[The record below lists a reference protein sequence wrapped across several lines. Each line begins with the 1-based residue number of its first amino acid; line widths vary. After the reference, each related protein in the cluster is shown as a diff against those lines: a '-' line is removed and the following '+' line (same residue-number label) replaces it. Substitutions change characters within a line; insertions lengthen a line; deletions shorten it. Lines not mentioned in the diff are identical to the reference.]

1 MQDPISK
8 ITRVKIAGHVTQ
20 EVEHLLRKLR
30 ALSSNPSNTKKK
42 KKKKRERERKKK
54 WLISRG
60 KTHK

>member
-42 KKKKRERERKKK
+42 KKKKKMGGEKGKK
-54 WLISRG
+54 IG
-60 KTHK
+60 